1 MGLDL
6 LTIFLNMHDDG
17 TVLLIISLLCFIYK
31 LCSGFV
37 FFIVLYHL
45 QALFTFLRFW
55 LVKILM
61 VLGAIIG
68 GFFLPWEQMATP
80 WMVIGMICAFVFILI
95 QLILLVDLAY
105 SLNEYF
111 LEKYEENDHKG
122 WYFCELTVL
131 KTVLK
136 LLQFVTLYKH
146 AHIRPVAT
154 RMRHEGIHNCG
165 NYLA

>member
-1 MGLDL
+1 M
-6 LTIFLNMHDDG
+6 F
-17 TVLLIISLLCFIYK
+17 
-31 LCSGFV
+31 
-37 FFIVLYHL
+37 YHP
-45 QALFTFLRFW
+45 ALFAFLRFW

-111 LEKYEENDHKG
+111 LEKYAENDHKG

-131 KTVLK
+131 K
-136 LLQFVTLYKH
+136 LLQFVTVYKH
-146 AHIRPVAT
+146 ALIRPVAT
-154 RMRHEGIHNCG
+154 RMRH
-165 NYLA
+165 